1 MVQNKTDIIDAVMEE
16 AGLNRTD
23 ASAAVK
29 AMFGFIHDS
38 LEDGDSV
45 QIVGFGTFSVKARPE
60 RKCRNPQTG
69 DEMTVPAKNVVKFKP
84 GKLLS
89 DAV

>member
-1 MVQNKTDIIDAVMEE
+1 MIQRKTDIVDAVMEN

-23 ASAAVK
+23 ANAAVK
-29 AMFGFIHDS
+29 AVLGFIQDS

-45 QIVGFGTFSVKARPE
+45 QITGFGTFSVKERPE

-69 DEMTVPAKNVVKFKP
+69 DEMTIPAKNVVRFKP